1 MSTVSISQRRKT
13 AFADA
18 AATKQ
23 RRQKIIIIAGCVL
36 LVLILAY
43 EVPHTLKLMNH
54 SSAAPPPAPAAAS
67 AAGSTPTT
75 AAAVATGGRA
85 LRKLRRHAA
94 VDPFS
99 ARQIAG
105 GVPSYGA
112 AASPK
117 GLHDPFVSTGSSA
130 VASVSTPSTPTV
142 ASPPA
147 VHILPKEIVI
157 GQPGA
162 GRVSSHGWIMILASV
177 PTGQGRAKATLV
189 AKQARNHG
197 LTFVSVLNSSKSR
210 PLRGGYWVVYTG
222 PYPTLASVNTA
233 AKHVHASGFGDAYLR
248 ELIVYK
254 SKGK

>member
-54 SSAAPPPAPAAAS
+54 SSAAPAAPVAATSVNSAAAPAVAA
-67 AAGSTPTT
+67 
-75 AAAVATGGRA
+75 ATGGKA

-99 ARQIAG
+99 SRQIAG

-112 AASPK
+112 VASPK

-130 VASVSTPSTPTV
+130 GSLASTPSSSTV
-142 ASPPA
+142 VSTPA

-177 PTGQGRAKATLV
+177 PTAQGRAKATLV

-197 LTFVSVLNSSKSR
+197 LTFVSILNSSKSR

>member
-1 MSTVSISQRRKT
+1 MSSVSVSQRRKT

-18 AATKQ
+18 AVAKQ

-36 LVLILAY
+36 LALILAY
-43 EVPHTLKLMNH
+43 EVPHTLKMLNK
-54 SSAAPPPAPAAAS
+54 SSAAPAAS
-67 AAGSTPTT
+67 TAASSAGSTP
-75 AAAVATGGRA
+75 AAAAATATGGKA
-85 LRKLRRHAA
+85 LRRLRHHFP

-99 ARQIAG
+99 SGQVAG

-112 AASPK
+112 VASPK
-117 GLHDPFVSTGSSA
+117 GLRDPFVASGSSGSSA
-130 VASVSTPSTPTV
+130 PTSSSSTVTST
-142 ASPPA
+142 PA
-147 VHILPKEIVI
+147 VHILPKQIVI

-177 PTGQGRAKATLV
+177 PTGQGRAKATQV

-197 LTFVSVLNSSKSR
+197 LTFVSILNSSKSR

-222 PYPTLASVNTA
+222 PYPTLGAVNTA
-233 AKHVHASGFGDAYLR
+233 AKHVHASGFGDAYVR